1 MGSAESCQQFRVGD
15 RIYGVATGSMAEFA
29 TAMCSMAGPAPRGL
43 SDQQVASLPVAAFT
57 SLEALHR
64 GGLSEGKSVLV
75 IGASGGTGVFGVSIG
90 KALGG
95 HVTGICSGRNK
106 EFVAGFGPDRLV
118 DYTSDAEMNAL
129 IAEGQQFD
137 MIYDTV
143 TSFAPEDPNY
153 EPTMRPL
160 LLPGGKYVAI
170 NGEPLDWVR
179 GALDGFVA
187 APLLGF
193 SGLLQRK
200 DYDLFLLYPHTDL
213 INELTALFDGG
224 LLGDV
229 PIDSTFDLTQ
239 DGLNSAFEKLK
250 GRRVRGKIVINI

>member
-1 MGSAESCQQFRVGD
+1 MGSAQSCQRFHVGD
-15 RIYGVATGSMAEFA
+15 RIYGIAMGSMAEFA
-29 TAMCSMAGPAPRGL
+29 TAMCSMAGPAPRAL
-43 SDQQVASLPVAAFT
+43 ADVQVASLPVAALT

-64 GGLSEGKSVLV
+64 GGLEKGKRVLV

-90 KALGG
+90 KALEG

-106 EFVAGFGPDRLV
+106 AFVSGFGPDRLV
-118 DYTSDAEMNAL
+118 DYTSEEEMRDL
-129 IAEGQQFD
+129 VAEGPQFD

-153 EPTMRPL
+153 EPSMRPL
-160 LLPGGKYVAI
+160 LLPRGKYVAI

-179 GALDGFVA
+179 GAVDGFIS
-187 APLLGF
+187 APLLGV

-200 DYDLFLLYPHTDL
+200 DFDLFLLYPHADL
-213 INELTALFDGG
+213 INELTSLFDAG

-229 PIDSTFDLTQ
+229 PIDSTFELSQ
-239 DGLNSAFEKLK
+239 DGLDAAFEKLK
-250 GRRVRGKIVINI
+250 GRRVRGKIVITI